1 MVGYWHSSAV
11 MSPLKITKGGKKS
24 RSKQSFGMSGGV
36 TLPSMI
42 HRYDVDSSARCQYFE
57 RLHRM
62 IFDVSSSWKQITG
75 LMEDHCLTCII
86 YHLFITFAVALPAI
100 RPPPNHSME
109 KLRGPFSTEVERI
122 KTLYSWFLPNFTE
135 CKGTRWPGISDDMF
149 CGRRNLHHTKA
160 TWSQIGLAPAKSTN
174 KPRHEWHAERFG
186 MFVTQRVG
194 DNFQTMA

>member
-1 MVGYWHSSAV
+1 
-11 MSPLKITKGGKKS
+11 
-24 RSKQSFGMSGGV
+24 MSGGV

-42 HRYDVDSSARCQYFE
+42 HRYDLDSSARCQYFE

-75 LMEDHCLTCII
+75 LMEDLILPI
-86 YHLFITFAVALPAI
+86 SITYLSLLQLHLPAI
-100 RPPPNHSME
+100 RPPPNQSME

-135 CKGTRWPGISDDMF
+135 CKGTCWPGISDDMF
-149 CGRRNLHHTKA
+149 CGRWNLHHTKA

-174 KPRHEWHAERFG
+174 KPRHEWQAEKFG
-186 MFVTQRVG
+186 MFRNAAG
-194 DNFQTMA
+194 GW